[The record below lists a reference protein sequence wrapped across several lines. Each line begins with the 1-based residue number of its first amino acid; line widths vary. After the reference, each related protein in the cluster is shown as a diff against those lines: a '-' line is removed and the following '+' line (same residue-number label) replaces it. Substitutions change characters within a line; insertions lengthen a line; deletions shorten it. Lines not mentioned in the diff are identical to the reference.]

1 MGWFF
6 MRKQASDP
14 GDAAVSRGLGH
25 GLRHRGVV
33 VVELLLGGGG
43 EVGGDD
49 GESVGSQGLEDNGG
63 NQSKAAAQLGISR
76 STLWR
81 YLKQLDEKRLV

>member
-1 MGWFF
+1 M
-6 MRKQASDP
+6 
-14 GDAAVSRGLGH
+14 
-25 GLRHRGVV
+25 

-49 GESVGSQGLEDNGG
+49 GEGVGSQGLEDNGG